1 MVLKQKEEETKVLTR
16 RQRRERR
23 ENDSGYNIERGK
35 TSIQTSI
42 QTTTT
47 TTTTTTTPFSL
58 SLEDIHI
65 ERGFVDTFSRRK
77 GFGERSDLVLDSD
90 ISS

>member
-1 MVLKQKEEETKVLTR
+1 MLTR

-47 TTTTTTTPFSL
+47 TTTTPFSL

-77 GFGERSDLVLDSD
+77 GFGERSELVLDSD